1 MTGEGRRGEVFR
13 GQEGKGQAVLE
24 QLAELKRGIV
34 EIVSEEELV
43 AKLRK
48 DRPLRIKVG
57 FDPTAPDIHLGHTVV
72 LQKMRQFQDAGHD
85 VICLIGDF
93 TGMIGD
99 PSGRSSTR
107 PPLTRA
113 EVLANAKTYQE
124 QVKKILDPN
133 RTIMRF
139 NSEWM
144 DNMVVSD
151 FIKLTSVQTVARMLE
166 RDDFKKRFHAQHPIS
181 IHEFLYPFVQGYDSV
196 ALQADVELGGTDQVF
211 NLLMGREVQKA
222 YGQEPQVIMTLPLLE
237 GTDGVQKMSKS
248 YDNYIGVD
256 EEPSD
261 MYGKVMSVSDG
272 LMWKYYELLSG
283 LHIPQIAAM
292 KTAVEEG
299 SLHPMDAKMKLAFE
313 MVERFHGKD
322 PAVSAQEGF
331 VKVFKSRQLPEDMPE
346 ISLELERPWICAVL
360 KEAGLVGGTSE
371 ARRMIAQGAV
381 HVDDAKVTDAELV
394 LAGGPHI
401 IKVGKRR
408 FARVTLS

>member
-1 MTGEGRRGEVFR
+1 M
-13 GQEGKGQAVLE
+13 QE
-24 QLAELKRGIV
+24 QLVELKRGTV
-34 EIVSEEELV
+34 EIVSEKELV
-43 AKLRK
+43 AKLK
-48 DRPLRIKVG
+48 KGRPLKVKVG

-107 PPLTRA
+107 PPLTRE
-113 EVLANAKTYQE
+113 EVLANARTYQD
-124 QVKKILDPN
+124 QVRKILDPG
-133 RTIMRF
+133 RTIVRF

-144 DNMVVSD
+144 DPMVVSD

-166 RDDFKKRFHAQHPIS
+166 RDDFKKRFQSQHPIS

-196 ALQADVELGGTDQVF
+196 ALSADVELGGTDQVF

-237 GTDGVQKMSKS
+237 GTDGIQKMSKS

-256 EEPSD
+256 EAPSE
-261 MYGKVMSVSDG
+261 MYGKIMSISDS

-283 LHIPQIAAM
+283 LHVPEIEAKKQSVA
-292 KTAVEEG
+292 EG
-299 SLHPMDAKMKLAFE
+299 RLHPMDAKMQLAFE
-313 MVERFHGKD
+313 MVERFHGMD
-322 PAVSAQEGF
+322 QAQSAQEGF
-331 VKVFKSRQLPEDMPE
+331 VNIFRSRELPEIMPTV
-346 ISLELERPWICAVL
+346 SLNLEKPWICAVL
-360 KEAGLVGGTSE
+360 KEAGLTAGTSE
-371 ARRMIAQGAV
+371 ARRLVSQGAV
-381 HVDDAKVTDAELV
+381 QLNGEKVTDSDWV
-394 LAGGPHI
+394 MPKGSYT

-408 FARVTLS
+408 FARIEIA

>member
-1 MTGEGRRGEVFR
+1 MI
-13 GQEGKGQAVLE
+13 QE
-24 QLAELKRGIV
+24 QLVELKRGTV
-34 EIVSEEELV
+34 EIVSEKELV
-43 AKLRK
+43 AKLK
-48 DRPLRIKVG
+48 KGRPLKVKVG

-107 PPLTRA
+107 PPLTRE
-113 EVLANAKTYQE
+113 EVLANARTYQD
-124 QVKKILDPN
+124 QVRKILDPG
-133 RTIMRF
+133 RTIVRF

-144 DNMVVSD
+144 DPMVVSD

-166 RDDFKKRFHAQHPIS
+166 RDDFKKRFQSQHPIS

-196 ALQADVELGGTDQVF
+196 ALSADVELGGTDQVF

-237 GTDGVQKMSKS
+237 GTDGIQKMSKS

-256 EEPSD
+256 EAPSE
-261 MYGKVMSVSDG
+261 MYGKIMSISDS

-283 LHIPQIAAM
+283 LHVPEIEAKKQSVA
-292 KTAVEEG
+292 EG
-299 SLHPMDAKMKLAFE
+299 RLHPMDAKMQLAFE
-313 MVERFHGKD
+313 MVERFHGMD
-322 PAVSAQEGF
+322 QAQSAQEGF
-331 VKVFKSRQLPEDMPE
+331 VNIFRSRELPEIMPTV
-346 ISLELERPWICAVL
+346 SLNLEKPWICAVL
-360 KEAGLVGGTSE
+360 KEAGLTAGTSE
-371 ARRMIAQGAV
+371 ARRLVSQGAV
-381 HVDDAKVTDAELV
+381 QLNGEKVTDSDWV
-394 LAGGPHI
+394 MPKGSYT

-408 FARVTLS
+408 FARIEIA

>member
-151 FIKLTSVQTVARMLE
+151 FIKLT
-166 RDDFKKRFHAQHPIS
+166 
-181 IHEFLYPFVQGYDSV
+181 
-196 ALQADVELGGTDQVF
+196 
-211 NLLMGREVQKA
+211 
-222 YGQEPQVIMTLPLLE
+222 
-237 GTDGVQKMSKS
+237 
-248 YDNYIGVD
+248 
-256 EEPSD
+256 
-261 MYGKVMSVSDG
+261 
-272 LMWKYYELLSG
+272 
-283 LHIPQIAAM
+283 
-292 KTAVEEG
+292 
-299 SLHPMDAKMKLAFE
+299 
-313 MVERFHGKD
+313 
-322 PAVSAQEGF
+322 
-331 VKVFKSRQLPEDMPE
+331 
-346 ISLELERPWICAVL
+346 
-360 KEAGLVGGTSE
+360 
-371 ARRMIAQGAV
+371 
-381 HVDDAKVTDAELV
+381 
-394 LAGGPHI
+394 
-401 IKVGKRR
+401 
-408 FARVTLS
+408 

>member
-1 MTGEGRRGEVFR
+1 M
-13 GQEGKGQAVLE
+13 LE

-34 EIVSEEELV
+34 EIVSEEELI

-48 DRPLRIKVG
+48 GRPLRIKVG

-107 PPLTRA
+107 PPLTRP

-133 RTIMRF
+133 KTIMRF

-196 ALQADVELGGTDQVF
+196 ALEADVELGGTDQVF

-248 YDNYIGVD
+248 YNNYIGVD
-256 EEPSD
+256 EAPTD
-261 MYGKVMSVSDG
+261 MYGKVMSISDA

-283 LHIPQIAAM
+283 LHIPEIAEM
-292 KTAVEEG
+292 RRAVDSG
-299 SLHPMDAKMKLAFE
+299 GLHPMDAKMKLAFE
-313 MVERFHGKD
+313 MVERFHGND
-322 PAVSAQEGF
+322 QAAAAQDGF
-331 VKVFKSRQLPEDMPE
+331 VKVFKSKELPEDMPE
-346 ISLELERPWICAVL
+346 VSLNLERPWICSVL
-360 KEAGLVGGTSE
+360 KEAGLVSGTSE

-381 HVDDAKVTDAELV
+381 HVDDGKVSDAELV
-394 LAGGPHI
+394 LARGTHI

>member
-1 MTGEGRRGEVFR
+1 VKDHSRE
-13 GQEGKGQAVLE
+13 QEGKGHAVLE

-34 EIVSEEELV
+34 DIVSEEELI

-48 DRPLRIKVG
+48 GRPLRVKVG

-107 PPLTRA
+107 PPLTRP
-113 EVLANAKTYQE
+113 EVLENAKTYQE
-124 QVKKILDPN
+124 QVKKILDPAK
-133 RTIMRF
+133 TIMRF

-144 DNMVVSD
+144 DPMVVSD

-166 RDDFKKRFHAQHPIS
+166 RDDFKKRFQSQHPIS

-196 ALQADVELGGTDQVF
+196 ALEADVELGGTDQVF

-248 YDNYIGVD
+248 YNNYIGVD
-256 EEPSD
+256 EAPSD
-261 MYGKVMSVSDG
+261 MYGKVMSISDA

-283 LHIPQIAAM
+283 LHIPEIAQM
-292 KTAVEEG
+292 KRAVDAG

-313 MVERFHGKD
+313 MVERFHGKGRAD
-322 PAVSAQEGF
+322 AAQDGF
-331 VKVFKSRQLPEDMPE
+331 VKVFKSKEMPEDMPE
-346 ISLELERPWICAVL
+346 VKLSLEKPWICAVL
-360 KEAGLVGGTSE
+360 KEAGLVAGTSE
-371 ARRMIAQGAV
+371 ARRLIAQGAV
-381 HVDDAKVTDAELV
+381 HIDDEKISDAELV
-394 LAGGPHI
+394 LAKGSHI

-408 FARVTLS
+408 FARVDLY

>member
-1 MTGEGRRGEVFR
+1 VFE
-13 GQEGKGQAVLE
+13 Q

-34 EIVSEEELV
+34 EIVSEAELI
-43 AKLRK
+43 AKLK
-48 DRPLRIKVG
+48 KGRPLRIKVG

-72 LQKMRQFQDAGHD
+72 LQKMRQFQDEGHD

-99 PSGRSSTR
+99 PSGRSATR
-107 PPLTRA
+107 PPLTRE
-113 EVLANAKTYQE
+113 EVLENAKTYQD

-144 DNMVVSD
+144 DNMVVAD

-166 RDDFKKRFHAQHPIS
+166 RDDFKKRYQQQHPIS
-181 IHEFLYPFVQGYDSV
+181 IHEFLYPFIQGYDSV

-222 YGQEPQVIMTLPLLE
+222 FGQEPQVIMTLPLLE

-248 YDNYIGVD
+248 YNNYIGVD
-256 EEPSD
+256 DAPAE
-261 MYGKVMSVSDG
+261 MYGKVMSITDV
-272 LMWKYYELLSG
+272 LMWKYYELLSA
-283 LHIPQIAAM
+283 LHIPEIQEM
-292 KTAVEEG
+292 KKAVDALT
-299 SLHPMDAKMKLAFE
+299 LHPMDAKMKLAHE
-313 MVERFHGKD
+313 MVERFHGKEQAD
-322 PAVSAQEGF
+322 GARDGF
-331 VKVFKSRQLPEDMPE
+331 VKVFKSKELPEDMPVVKL
-346 ISLELERPWICAVL
+346 SMERPWICAVL
-360 KEAGLVGGTSE
+360 KEAGLVSGTSE

-381 HVDDAKVTDAELV
+381 HIGEEKIADAEHV
-394 LAGGPHI
+394 LPKGSHI

-408 FARVTLS
+408 FARVEIA